1 MSCETMMD
9 AAGRENGISS
19 LGFHGN
25 ANNDRDR
32 DFLLLDR
39 AEYVKLGDITCIWQ
53 CPLLFW

>member
-1 MSCETMMD
+1 MMD